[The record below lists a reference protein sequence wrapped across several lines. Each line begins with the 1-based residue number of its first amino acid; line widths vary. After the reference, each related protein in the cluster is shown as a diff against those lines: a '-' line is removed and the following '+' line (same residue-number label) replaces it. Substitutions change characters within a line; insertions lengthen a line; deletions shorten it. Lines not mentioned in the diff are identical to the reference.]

1 MAVIV
6 TLVTGCGGGGSY
18 PPTRGYSTEQVTR
31 TFKAHGLVVVRHVPP
46 LENRPDVVLVN
57 VLVTVFVVDR
67 AGSRALKN
75 TRAAMAD
82 LRRI

>member
-1 MAVIV
+1 
-6 TLVTGCGGGGSY
+6 
-18 PPTRGYSTEQVTR
+18 
-31 TFKAHGLVVVRHVPP
+31 VVVRHVPP
-46 LENRPDVVLVN
+46 VENRPDVVLVN

-67 AGSRALKN
+67 AGSRALKK